1 MILPINPSLLW
12 LKGMLLSAKV
22 FPELC
27 FFTRSAPSIRFLWL
41 LLSPTLVAWN
51 EIHLFSYN
59 SGVQKAGVFFSLGWD
74 QDVGRLCSLLRLQED
89 FSLVCSSFWWLLAFL
104 GWWPL
109 WSLCPKSRGLFVC
122 VFGLEISSCLPFKR
136 IHVIAFRIH
145 LDNQGYI
152 LSISKFL
159 T

>member
-59 SGVQKAGVFFSLGWD
+59 SGVQKAGVFFHWAEIKMWAGCAPSWGC
-74 QDVGRLCSLLRLQED
+74 RRTSLLSVPASGGSWHFLAGGHFDLYAQ
-89 FSLVCSSFWWLLAFL
+89 SHVAFL
-104 GWWPL
+104 SVCL
-109 WSLCPKSRGLFVC
+109 VLKSPPAFLLKGYMWLHL
-122 VFGLEISSCLPFKR
+122 GSTWITKDISFPSQ
-136 IHVIAFRIH
+136 
-145 LDNQGYI
+145 N
-152 LSISKFL
+152 S
-159 T
+159 